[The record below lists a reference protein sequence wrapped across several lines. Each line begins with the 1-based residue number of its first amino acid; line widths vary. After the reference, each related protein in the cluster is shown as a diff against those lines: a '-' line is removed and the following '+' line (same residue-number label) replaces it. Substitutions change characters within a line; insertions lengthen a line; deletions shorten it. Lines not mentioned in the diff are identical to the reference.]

1 VAQAEKEEETNNRV
15 ARESLVRGTQIQLA
29 KDLDQT
35 KRMEKELSDKL
46 KAATAITD
54 EFDRIRND
62 LFRTQEQLAQES
74 SQRERIAKT
83 FEIADHEHR
92 RLKQIVEASE
102 WQSRLELIGQLRN
115 QLSSTEEQLAE
126 AQRQHF
132 DLISVTRSAVLE
144 EVQAKLDTAA
154 HQQRRMNNSGVV
166 PLALHFN
173 EGPQTERSRGLQG
186 GGGLTRRLSRGGS
199 ERVKGNKDRIDAST
213 SSPVAP
219 TSGRSS
225 RLSGRA
231 RQLTSKSNSTS
242 VTSTPRATPGSKP
255 LNFEWSLE
263 DNVQNG
269 PNDAGHNG
277 SDVGVKR
284 RVAAEGEDEDNSDEN
299 KENDR
304 TVTKGKGE
312 DRGHERQVLPVKR
325 ASSQASR
332 VEKGRGGRVISG
344 SRIVGDNSRKGRSK
358 MDTERPHELTNRS
371 RFVPSPFFV

>member
-1 VAQAEKEEETNNRV
+1 MRVAQAEKEEETNNRV

-29 KDLDQT
+29 KDLDHT

-115 QLSSTEEQLAE
+115 QLSSTQEQLAE
-126 AQRQHF
+126 AQRQYF

-154 HQQRRMNNSGVV
+154 YQQKGMNNSGVV
-166 PLALHFN
+166 PLALFFN
-173 EGPQTERSRGLQG
+173 DGPQTERSRGPQG
-186 GGGLTRRLSRGGS
+186 GSGLTRRLSRGGS
-199 ERVKGNKDRIDAST
+199 ERAKGNEDRSDAST

-242 VTSTPRATPGSKP
+242 VTNTPQAASPGSQP

-263 DNVQNG
+263 DNMQIGANETGQNG
-269 PNDAGHNG
+269 VN
-277 SDVGVKR
+277 VG
-284 RVAAEGEDEDNSDEN
+284 VAAEGKEDGDNNYEN

-304 TVTKGKGE
+304 TVARGKGE
-312 DRGHERQVLPVKR
+312 GEDHDRQVKR
-325 ASSQASR
+325 ASSRASR
-332 VEKGRGGRVISG
+332 VERGRGGRIISG
-344 SRIVGDNSRKGRSK
+344 SKIVGDYSRKGRAK
-358 MDTERPHELTNRS
+358 METERHHDHTNRS
-371 RFVPSPFFV
+371 RFVPFPFFL